1 MRTLEDIERDLALAR
16 EELQPL
22 QEARDVAVKKV
33 NSFYYEKK
41 KYILD
46 HGMFHPISELENYI
60 GRKID
65 SIDLVERMEDGS
77 LDTDRM
83 YNDEM
88 FSIDE
93 NGHLCFSSYDSG
105 VMDFDEKLGKYVMW
119 CHFHRTEHDYVG
131 YLDLELE
138 DDD

>member
-1 MRTLEDIERDLALAR
+1 MRTLEDIERDLACV
-16 EELQPL
+16 EEEIKPI
-22 QEARDVAVKKV
+22 EEKRDVLLKKIGAL
-33 NSFYYEKK
+33 SREKE

-46 HGMFHPISELENYI
+46 HELFHPISELTNYI
-60 GRKID
+60 GKRIS

-77 LDTDRM
+77 LDTDFM

-88 FSIDE
+88 FSVDE
-93 NGHLCFSSYDSG
+93 NGHLDFSSYTSG
-105 VMDFDEKLGKYVMW
+105 VMSFDEKLGKYVMW

-138 DDD
+138 